1 MRKTVNRERAPAA
14 PKKGGP
20 GGMIAGILVGMVL
33 GLLVAAGVAWYL
45 TKLPSPFTNKDGKH
59 DASESQ
65 AQADKETVPLVP
77 PVAAVAAAASAAAP
91 STTPPAA
98 DKPRFDFY
106 NVLTDKKD
114 ASVPVSP
121 KVEDKS
127 FSAAGPTESRANDN
141 ATYYL
146 QTGSFAD
153 PNEADKEKARLAM
166 QGLVATVQTV
176 FIPDKGARY
185 RVRLGPYQGSAEMS
199 KARDALKQI
208 GISATPMRG

>member
-45 TKLPSPFTNKDGKH
+45 TKLPSPFTNKDEKR
-59 DASESQ
+59 DAAAPQ
-65 AQADKETVPLVP
+65 AQSGKEAAPLVP
-77 PVAAVAAAASAAAP
+77 PVAAAASAAAP
-91 STTPPAA
+91 STKPADA

-127 FSAAGPTESRANDN
+127 FSTTGQAESHGNDSV
-141 ATYYL
+141 TYYL
-146 QTGSFAD
+146 QTGSFSD

-185 RVRLGPYQGSAEMS
+185 RVRLGPYQGSAEMN